1 MNFQKLNIGYYKTGL
16 TSQRKNKKYL
26 DIFHSFVLFFVI
38 WILILLI
45 YFSFKCLA
53 EKRAFLESDIWLHV
67 LCIFRFLTIQTF
79 LNIGFVTRGA
89 FAFDLITF
97 YSTFCPVFL
106 SLSLSSEWTKLANKN
121 CRFQASLLNAW
132 NYLEQFK
139 LNYVRFKINKNN
151 ERLPQ

>member
-79 LNIGFVTRGA
+79 LNIGFSYKRCIRNRIRL
-89 FAFDLITF
+89 DNILF
-97 YSTFCPVFL
+97 YILSCFSL
-106 SLSLSSEWTKLANKN
+106 SLSLPSEQSWPIKIVAFKH
-121 CRFQASLLNAW
+121 RSLTLETTW
-132 NYLEQFK
+132 NSLS
-139 LNYVRFKINKNN
+139 
-151 ERLPQ
+151 